1 MKGEFSRGRYCGT
14 IAHKDIMA
22 LIIRKFLEIN
32 TKLSLKHII
41 DAIWIVTDA
50 KLHDKST
57 KNRFSLHSELNQSSI
72 DVGDKINIAL
82 SY

>member
-1 MKGEFSRGRYCGT
+1 MKGEFSRGLYCGI
-14 IAHKDIMA
+14 IAHKNIMA
-22 LIIRKFLEIN
+22 LIIGKFLEIN

-41 DAIWIVTDA
+41 DVIWFVTDA
-50 KLHDKST
+50 KLYDNST
-57 KNRFSLHSELNQSSI
+57 NNRFSLHSELNQSSI